1 MTLFLRELKG
11 NCKSFLIWTLCII
24 TILGMFM
31 AMYPSFAEQGSSL
44 DQMLSGFSPEMLKMF
59 SFDSLDFTV
68 GLDYYAYMF
77 QYILLAAMIQFMIF
91 GAGLLSR
98 EEDAGTINFLY
109 AKPLSRSSIVTTKFL
124 SGLAYAAVFFA
135 VYTGSACAVL
145 AAVDSAPINLGAVLL
160 LSLAL
165 LLAQLMMMGIGML
178 LSMFI
183 IKTRTVMSVS
193 IGAVL
198 LLYVLSMVVNLNDS
212 LEALKYFTPFQYF
225 DARDIAHSGSIGWVY
240 IVLPLGMA
248 LAGYALSLLI
258 YNRRDLKC

>member
-11 NCKSFLIWTLCII
+11 NFKSFLIWTLCII
-24 TILGMFM
+24 AILGMFM

-44 DQMLSGFSPEMLKMF
+44 DQMLSGFSPELLKMF

-77 QYILLAAMIQFMIF
+77 QYILLAVMIQFMIL
-91 GAGLLSR
+91 GANLISR

-109 AKPLSRSSIVTTKFL
+109 AKPLSRSSIVTTKLL
-124 SGLAYAAVFFA
+124 SGLAYAAAFFV
-135 VYTGSACAVL
+135 VYTGCACAVL
-145 AAVDSAPINLGAVLL
+145 AAVDSAPVDFGAVLL
-160 LSLAL
+160 LSFAL
-165 LLAQLMMMGIGML
+165 FLSQLMMMGIGML

-183 IKTRTVMSVS
+183 TKTRTVMSVS
-193 IGAVL
+193 IGVVL
-198 LLYVLSMVVNLNDS
+198 LMYVLSMVVNLNES
-212 LEALKYFTPFQYF
+212 LDELRYFTPFQYF
-225 DARDIAHSGSIGWVY
+225 DARVMAHGGGIGWVY
-240 IVLPLGMA
+240 IALPLGVT